1 MEKCYSLVPV
11 STSTAVV
18 VGEEHNGSTVDI
30 QEVEKQHLSEIEE
43 LTGDIERLEFE
54 KEMTEVRV
62 TSTREYLEK
71 RFEDLVDEVEE
82 LIAAVEIKMDDE
94 ARAARKNN
102 QPDKEEYESEADD
115 DEEAT
120 LDEDDESVD
129 DGLEAQDRM
138 AGTEYLKKC
147 RKVYYAI
154 AAGTHPDR
162 CGSTS
167 KVNFFLEAKKALEAF
182 NLEWLEDIYFRVF
195 HKRFGKTSLIEKLIT
210 LRRQKSD
217 LESEILSLKQ
227 TSSWALHLIEIQE
240 GREAAA
246 QRFEVGLKSKRD
258 HLRAILNGDYSQCE
272 F

>member
-11 STSTAVV
+11 STSTQVV
-18 VGEEHNGSTVDI
+18 VTGEEHNGSTLDI
-30 QEVEKQHLSEIEE
+30 QEVEQQNLSEIEE
-43 LTGDIERLEFE
+43 LEGEIERLEFE

-71 RFEDLVDEVEE
+71 RYEDLVDEVEE
-82 LIAAVEIKMDDE
+82 LIAAVELKLDDE
-94 ARAARKNN
+94 SRQA
-102 QPDKEEYESEADD
+102 QKEDREPEYESEADD

-120 LDEDDESVD
+120 VDEDDESVD
-129 DGLEAQDRM
+129 DGLEEQDRQ

-147 RKVYYAI
+147 RKIYYAI

-195 HKRFGKTSLIEKLIT
+195 HKRFGKTSLIEKLIA